1 MSPRAKQQLYH
12 SLAELLRAGVT
23 FPSALE
29 KLRPSARGSTR
40 TALARM
46 HQALNSRKTVAEACA
61 SARPMIGPMEA
72 AVLAAVERA
81 GSLDHGLEQLADH
94 FGALA
99 EARRKLLAK
108 LAYPAFVLLLGVV
121 LLNAPQL
128 VTSGVEAYLRTTLAT
143 LGGVFAAVI
152 TALLLRSLIADA
164 ATISPLV
171 ERLVRLLPL
180 VGGMQRAFAMSRFCL
195 AYDLQLEAGINTFDA
210 LTAAAKASRS
220 SLVRACVRRALPEIR
235 AGAKAGPL
243 LAWGDAFDPAVV
255 QGILTGEECGR
266 LDRELQRLAA
276 EQRARAFTRLE
287 ALAEWLPRLV
297 YLAVVGY
304 VGWTIVRLYQ
314 GYLNTVQSLID
325 G

>member
-12 SLAELLRAGVT
+12 SLAQLLRAGMT

-29 KLRPSARGSTR
+29 KLRTSTRGSARS
-40 TALARM
+40 ALAHIHR
-46 HQALNSRKTVAEACA
+46 ALDSGRTVAEACA
-61 SARPMIGPMEA
+61 SARPVIGPMEA

-81 GSLDHGLEQLADH
+81 GSLDRGLEQLAAH

-99 EARRKLLAK
+99 EARGRLLAK

-121 LLNAPQL
+121 LLNAPKL
-128 VTSGVEAYLRTTLAT
+128 VTSGPEAYLRAT
-143 LGGVFAAVI
+143 AAILGGVLAAVL
-152 TALLLRSLIADA
+152 AVLLLRQLIADA
-164 ATISPLV
+164 ATFSPLA
-171 ERLVRLLPL
+171 ERLVRALPL

-210 LTAAAKASRS
+210 LTAAATASRS
-220 SLVRACVRRALPEIR
+220 GLVRACVRRALPEVR

-243 LAWGDAFDPAVV
+243 LARGDAFDPAVV

-266 LDRELQRLAA
+266 LDRELQRLAE
-276 EQRARAFTRLE
+276 EQRARAFARLE
-287 ALAEWLPRLV
+287 ALAEWLPRFV
-297 YLAVVGY
+297 YLAVVSY
-304 VGWTIVRLYQ
+304 VGWAIVRLYQ